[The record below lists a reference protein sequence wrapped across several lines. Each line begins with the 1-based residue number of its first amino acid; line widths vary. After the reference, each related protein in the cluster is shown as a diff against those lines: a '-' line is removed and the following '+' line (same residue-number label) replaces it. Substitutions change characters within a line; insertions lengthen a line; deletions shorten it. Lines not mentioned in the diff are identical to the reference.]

1 MKTYIASIVCC
12 LLTLSAWSQ
21 DRRLSQLNLEQL
33 ANTSPAGPGFMTFD
47 NDGMQIEG
55 TPFLFD
61 DWKTGRV
68 RLEDQEEFSD
78 EVGIILDLQDDQI
91 YIQLNSD
98 FVSEFPVNKVGA
110 VEIYNEQDTF
120 LFETF
125 DLNKYYGIGPK
136 GLRFYE
142 VLHKGQY
149 TVLHGHKKY
158 LRKEDYV
165 EKLGMVTRPNE
176 FKSLHSYWLD
186 NGKSIQ
192 RVKKRTSSVRSAIAP
207 KDARKVKRIVKSN
220 DLKIK
225 KDKDFGA
232 LFRLLEEEK
241 TR

>member
-1 MKTYIASIVCC
+1 
-12 LLTLSAWSQ
+12 
-21 DRRLSQLNLEQL
+21 
-33 ANTSPAGPGFMTFD
+33 MTFD